1 MPAIQFGVDQLAAD
15 PSLLGGARRV
25 GLITNDAARTAADA
39 ACRSRIALRDAGIPL
54 VRLFGPEHGITAGA
68 ADGAAVADSIDALSG
83 LPVISLYGERMR
95 AEAELVSDLDAVLF
109 DVPSVGARFYTYTW
123 TLFHMMAVC
132 ADVGTPFIVLDRPNP
147 LGGNLNRAEGP
158 VLDLSCRSFIGDDAI
173 PITPAVT
180 FGELAQL
187 WQREAYTSAR
197 LNVVPCAGWTRAM
210 RWPET
215 GLPWVPTSPAMPSY
229 ESAELYPGMCLFEAT
244 NLSVGRG
251 TGAPFQQIGAP
262 WLDAEAVLSDL
273 ARRVPKGV
281 EFTTAT
287 FTPGGGPYAGE
298 PCRGIRI
305 TVTSRDA
312 LRPVALGLLLL
323 AAVVST
329 HRVRFQWVR
338 YPTVAN
344 PSGEEH
350 FERLIG
356 RRGIRRHYDASP
368 EAIDAELVRQWTGT
382 DDWAERVSPELLY
395 RWTPQDAVVS
405 ETV

>member
-1 MPAIQFGVDQLAAD
+1 MPFIRFGVDELVAD
-15 PSLLGGARRV
+15 PALLGGARRV
-25 GLITNDAARTAADA
+25 GLITNDAARTAVDVA
-39 ACRSRIALRDAGIPL
+39 RQSRVALRDAGIPL
-54 VRLFGPEHGITAGA
+54 VRLFGPEHGISAVA
-68 ADGAAVADSIDALSG
+68 SDGAAVSDSIDPLTG
-83 LPVISLYGERMR
+83 LPVISLYGEHMGV
-95 AEAELVSDLDAVLF
+95 ENELVGDLDAVLF

-123 TLFHMMAVC
+123 TLFRMMAAC
-132 ADVGTPFIVLDRPNP
+132 TNVGTPLIILDRPNP

-180 FGELAQL
+180 FGELAHL
-187 WQREAYTSAR
+187 WQRELYSSVR
-197 LNVVPCAGWTRAM
+197 LDVIPCVGWTRAM

-229 ESAELYPGMCLFEAT
+229 ESAELYPGTCLFEAT

-251 TGAPFQQIGAP
+251 TEVPFQQIGAP
-262 WLDAEAVLSDL
+262 WLDADAVLSDL
-273 ARRVPKGV
+273 ARRIPKGV
-281 EFTTAT
+281 EFTTVM

-298 PCRGIRI
+298 ACRGIRI

-312 LRPVALGLLLL
+312 MRPVALGLLLL

-329 HRVRFQWVR
+329 HRLRFHWAR

-368 EAIDAELVRQWTGT
+368 DAIDADLVRQWTGT

-395 RWTPQDAVVS
+395 RWTPADTTTA
-405 ETV
+405 